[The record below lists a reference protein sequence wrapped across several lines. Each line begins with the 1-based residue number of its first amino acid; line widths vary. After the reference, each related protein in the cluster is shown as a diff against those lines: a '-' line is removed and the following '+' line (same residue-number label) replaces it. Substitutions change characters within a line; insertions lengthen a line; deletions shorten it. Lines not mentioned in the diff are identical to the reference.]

1 MNSLQPL
8 TGWATLRSKDILC
21 KSNKTS
27 ISITIYKCILQHRAY
42 DAQDN
47 EVPDQSFSLSNYFFN
62 ASLLPQAGFIDN
74 AIRGLTKQPPLIINP
89 EYTSEL
95 TNYLNKQV
103 LDNSRH

>member
-1 MNSLQPL
+1 M
-8 TGWATLRSKDILC
+8 KVYI
-21 KSNKTS
+21 
-27 ISITIYKCILQHRAY
+27 IQHRAY

-47 EVPDQSFSLSNYFFN
+47 EVIDQSFRLSNYFFN
-62 ASLLPQAGFIDN
+62 ASLLPMAGFIDN

-103 LDNSRH
+103 VETPKTSKF